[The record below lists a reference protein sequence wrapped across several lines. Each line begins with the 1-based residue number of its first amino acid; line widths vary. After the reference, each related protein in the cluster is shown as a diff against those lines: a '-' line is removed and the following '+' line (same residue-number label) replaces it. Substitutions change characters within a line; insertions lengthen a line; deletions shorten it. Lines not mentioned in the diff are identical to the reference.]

1 MIEFF
6 KTIYQEMMK
15 GNFSFFILIV
25 GLIQVAVMI
34 VVAKRE
40 KK

>member
-1 MIEFF
+1 MSFF
-6 KTIYQEMMK
+6 EVIYTEMMK